1 MKGGRTDYKGWLKW
15 REEYFKV
22 KDVGEHKNLGASAVG
37 DLKNKKPSKLK
48 KKPSSK
54 KITKKRGK
62 RRKRPRRKW
71 KRGQTKGERDQSV
84 IGKVTGLLTC
94 IQEAGDLMYIPQ
106 QWGHAVRNIEI
117 STGIAVEV
125 GNDEDLQNR
134 VFN

>member
-54 KITKKRGK
+54 KITKKRLEEGAVNDSIRTTK
-62 RRKRPRRKW
+62 AEYLRYHTKTVAVVND
-71 KRGQTKGERDQSV
+71 RGEYEIKPTKYCEQ
-84 IGKVTGLLTC
+84 
-94 IQEAGDLMYIPQ
+94 GDTVWVL
-106 QWGHAVRNIEI
+106 E
-117 STGIAVEV
+117 
-125 GNDEDLQNR
+125 NDNT
-134 VFN
+134 FTKTKIY